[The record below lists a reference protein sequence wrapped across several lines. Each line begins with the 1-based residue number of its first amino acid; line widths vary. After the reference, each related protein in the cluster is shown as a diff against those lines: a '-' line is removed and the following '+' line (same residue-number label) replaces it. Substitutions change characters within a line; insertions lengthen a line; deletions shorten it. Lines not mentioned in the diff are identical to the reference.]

1 VGCGDLVKVQHSSRR
16 RLLQG
21 LAALGV
27 SAATR
32 PVRPDAL
39 AKVGAADSFCTT
51 GDRHSQRLY
60 IPGDAGYLGRLAP
73 RGAALTLTAGATG
86 GVPAALSPGSIGYA
100 VRNRGRRYSNP
111 TLVWQRGE
119 RVQVTL
125 VNALAEPTIVH
136 WHGLAVDS
144 RNDGNGSVVVPPG
157 GHYGYDFVV
166 RNRGGMYWYHPHPH
180 GLTASQTYRGLF
192 GVLLVEDDDERAL
205 RAALDVT
212 PGTTEVPL
220 VLQDRRSGA
229 DYAPTP
235 ADLLHGFLGDD
246 IFVNGTHCPYFDVST
261 RLYRFRILNAAN
273 ARTLLLAF
281 RTAAGTPIPF
291 TLIGNDGGLLAA
303 PIVCK
308 QLYLATA
315 ERIDVLVDLRHA
327 AVGDNVRLET
337 LAFDP
342 MHAEV
347 GAAAPAEG
355 AAMDH
360 SMHAQPSAAAHQHGA
375 AWPEG
380 APRPLLEL
388 RVRGRAAYDRAIPQ
402 RLSTLPAVDTANA
415 AERPFRLGFA
425 KGRWRIN
432 DRVFEMGVT
441 PIEVTRGAVE
451 TWLIRNYHTSMPHAM
466 HLHGFPFDVLE
477 RETSPD
483 AISALAIDPQGR
495 LPTDLGRK
503 DTVLVWPGE
512 SVRLA
517 VDFSH
522 PFPGPQTY
530 VFHCHNL
537 EHEDGGMMLGMSV
550 G

>member
-1 VGCGDLVKVQHSSRR
+1 MPAHPTRR
-16 RLLQG
+16 RVLQG

-32 PVRPDAL
+32 PVHPDIL
-39 AKVGAADSFCTT
+39 AKVGAADSFCRS

-60 IPGDAGYLGRLAP
+60 VPGDAGYLGRLAP
-73 RGAALTLTAGATG
+73 RGGSLALTAGVTG
-86 GVPAALSPGSIGYA
+86 GVPSALTPGSLGYA

-111 TLVWQRGE
+111 TLVFQRGE
-119 RVQVTL
+119 RAQMTL
-125 VNALAEPTIVH
+125 INALAEPTIVH
-136 WHGLAVDS
+136 WHGFVVDS
-144 RNDGNGSVVVPPG
+144 RNDGNGSVLVPPAG
-157 GHYGYDFVV
+157 RFAYDFVV

-180 GLTASQTYRGLF
+180 GLTAAQTYRGLF
-192 GVLLVEDDDERAL
+192 GVILVEDDDERAL

-220 VLQDRRSGA
+220 VLQDRRAGA

-235 ADLLHGFLGDD
+235 HDLMHGFLGDE

-281 RTAAGTPIPF
+281 RTATGTPVPF
-291 TLIGNDGGLLAA
+291 TLIGNDGGLLEK
-303 PIVCK
+303 PILCK

-315 ERIDVLVDLRHA
+315 ERIDVLVDLRSA

-337 LAFDP
+337 LVFDP

-347 GAAAPAEG
+347 GAAAPADDATME
-355 AAMDH
+355 H
-360 SMHAQPSAAAHQHGA
+360 SMHAAPSAAPSAATHQHAA

-380 APRPLLEL
+380 APRALLEL
-388 RVRGRAAYDRAIPQ
+388 RVRTRIAYDRRIPD
-402 RLSTLPAVDTANA
+402 RLSAPIAVDTSNA

-441 PIEVTRGAVE
+441 PIEVMRGTVE

-466 HLHGFPFDVLE
+466 HLHGFPFDVLA

-483 AISALAIDPQGR
+483 AIAAWAIDVQGR
-495 LPTDLGRK
+495 LATDLGRK

-512 SVRLA
+512 SVRIA
-517 VDFSH
+517 IDFTH

-537 EHEDGGMMLGMSV
+537 EHEDGGMMLGVSV
-550 G
+550 T